1 MSQIEYNVSTKRI
14 EIYVEETDKELKDAY
29 YKRLRDISYNSYRY
43 ANDIVNKQYFKDLLK
58 IGIGNSDNSI
68 TSAELKERLESVTET
83 SEMNF
88 GYKYTADDLKKALPS
103 YVRSAVNNVVFK
115 NYNSDKKDVLRGD
128 KSIRNYRRNSS
139 VSFVI
144 KGLVGLKKAEGKDFR
159 FQLLSTP
166 MKTKLGRDRSNNE
179 AIFDAILSGKI
190 LMCDSQFQFKN
201 DKLYL
206 LLTIKTPKEKV
217 KIDKNKTLGVDLGIN
232 IPIYVAVNDGL
243 TSKGFGTKDELFAK
257 KQQFQSRRRSL
268 QHNLAITKGGKGRNK
283 KLKKLNSIKDS
294 EKNYTK
300 TYLDT
305 ITKAVINYAVSNK
318 VGVITLE
325 DLSGVKEHANE
336 VVLRNWNIYDL
347 QQKIK
352 YKAAN
357 IGIEVV
363 MVDPAYS
370 SQRCYKCGSIHEDNR
385 PTQETFKCIKCGN
398 EDNADRNAAKNLSI
412 ANTEKY
418 KIEIKKHKD
427 SVKKESK

>member
-1 MSQIEYNVSTKRI
+1 MSQIEYNISTKKI

-58 IGIGNSDNSI
+58 IGIGNADNSI
-68 TSAELKERLESVTET
+68 TSTELKERLEIVTET

-139 VSFVI
+139 VSFLI
-144 KGLVGLKKAEGKDFR
+144 IGLVGLKKAEGKDFR

-179 AIFDAILSGKI
+179 AIFDAILSGRF

-243 TSKGFGTKDELFAK
+243 ASKGFGTKDELFAK
-257 KQQFQSRRRSL
+257 KQQFQSRKRSL
-268 QHNLAITKGGKGRNK
+268 QHNLSIAKGGKGRNK
-283 KLKKLNSIKDS
+283 KLKKLDSVKDS

-300 TYLDT
+300 TYIDT
-305 ITKAVINYAVSNK
+305 ITKAVINYAISNK

-325 DLSGVKEHANE
+325 DLSSVKEHVNE
-336 VVLRNWNIYDL
+336 VVLRNWNIYDI

-385 PTQETFKCIKCGN
+385 PTQETFKCIKCGH

>member
-1 MSQIEYNVSTKRI
+1 
-14 EIYVEETDKELKDAY
+14 
-29 YKRLRDISYNSYRY
+29 
-43 ANDIVNKQYFKDLLK
+43 
-58 IGIGNSDNSI
+58 
-68 TSAELKERLESVTET
+68 
-83 SEMNF
+83 
-88 GYKYTADDLKKALPS
+88 
-103 YVRSAVNNVVFK
+103 
-115 NYNSDKKDVLRGD
+115 
-128 KSIRNYRRNSS
+128 
-139 VSFVI
+139 
-144 KGLVGLKKAEGKDFR
+144 
-159 FQLLSTP
+159 

-370 SQRCYKCGSIHEDNR
+370 SQRCYKCRSIHEDNR

>member
-1 MSQIEYNVSTKRI
+1 MSQIEYNISTKRI

>member
-1 MSQIEYNVSTKRI
+1 MSQIEYNISTKRI

-385 PTQETFKCIKCGN
+385 PTQETFNCIKCGH

-427 SVKKESK
+427 SVKKESE

>member
-1 MSQIEYNVSTKRI
+1 MSQIEYNISTKRI

-43 ANDIVNKQYFKDLLK
+43 ANDIVNKQYFKELLK

-385 PTQETFKCIKCGN
+385 PTQETFKCIKCGH

-427 SVKKESK
+427 SVKKESE

>member
-1 MSQIEYNVSTKRI
+1 MSQIEYNISTKRI

-29 YKRLRDISYNSYRY
+29 YNSLRDISYNSYRY

-58 IGIGNSDNSI
+58 IGIGNADNSI
-68 TSAELKERLESVTET
+68 TPTELRERLNSVIET

-144 KGLVGLKKAEGKDFR
+144 KGLVGLKRAEGKDFR

-179 AIFDAILSGKI
+179 AIFDAILSGRF

-243 TSKGFGTKDELFAK
+243 SSKGFGTKDELFAK
-257 KQQFQSRRRSL
+257 KQQFQSRKRSL
-268 QHNLAITKGGKGRNK
+268 QHNLSIAKGGKGRNK
-283 KLKKLNSIKDS
+283 KLKKLDEVKDS

-300 TYLDT
+300 TYIDT
-305 ITKAVINYAVSNK
+305 ITKAVINYAVSNR

-325 DLSGVKEHANE
+325 DLSSVKEHANE
-336 VVLRNWNIYDL
+336 VVLRNWNIYDI

-370 SQRCYKCGSIHEDNR
+370 SQRCYKCGSIHKDNR
-385 PTQETFKCIKCGN
+385 PTQETFKCIKCGH

-412 ANTEKY
+412 ANTETY

-427 SVKKESK
+427 SVKKESE

>member
-1 MSQIEYNVSTKRI
+1 MSQIEYNISTKRI

-179 AIFDAILSGKI
+179 AIFDAILSGRF

>member
-1 MSQIEYNVSTKRI
+1 MSQIEYNISTKRI

-58 IGIGNSDNSI
+58 IGIGNADNSI
-68 TSAELKERLESVTET
+68 TPTELKERLESVTET

-103 YVRSAVNNVVFK
+103 YVRSAVKNVVVK

-144 KGLVGLKKAEGKDFR
+144 TGLVGLKKAEGKDFR

-179 AIFDAILSGKI
+179 AIFDAILSGRF

-243 TSKGFGTKDELFAK
+243 ASKGFGTKDELFAK

-352 YKAAN
+352 YKAEN

-427 SVKKESK
+427 SVKKESE

>member
-1 MSQIEYNVSTKRI
+1 MSQIEYNISTKRI

-385 PTQETFKCIKCGN
+385 PTQETFKCIKCGH

-427 SVKKESK
+427 SVKKESE

>member
-1 MSQIEYNVSTKRI
+1 MSQIEYNISTKKI

-58 IGIGNSDNSI
+58 IGIGNADNSI
-68 TSAELKERLESVTET
+68 TSTELKERLESVTET

-103 YVRSAVNNVVFK
+103 YVRVAVNNVVFK

-139 VSFVI
+139 VSFSI
-144 KGLVGLKKAEGKDFR
+144 RGLIGLKKAEGKDFR

-179 AIFDAILSGKI
+179 AIFDAILSGRF

-217 KIDKNKTLGVDLGIN
+217 KIDKNKTLGIDLGIN

-243 TSKGFGTKDELFAK
+243 ASKGFGTKDELFAK
-257 KQQFQSRRRSL
+257 KQQFQSRKRSL
-268 QHNLAITKGGKGRNK
+268 QQNLSIAKGGKGRNK
-283 KLKKLNSIKDS
+283 KLKKLDSVKDS

-300 TYLDT
+300 TYIDT
-305 ITKAVINYAVSNK
+305 ITKAVINYAISNK

-325 DLSGVKEHANE
+325 DLSSVKEHVNE
-336 VVLRNWNIYDL
+336 VVLRNWNIYDI

-385 PTQETFKCIKCGN
+385 PTQETFKCIKCGH

>member
-1 MSQIEYNVSTKRI
+1 MSQIEYNISTKRI

-58 IGIGNSDNSI
+58 IGIGNADNSI
-68 TSAELKERLESVTET
+68 TSTELKERLESVTET